1 MRQKPLNCASPQDQ
15 RCDEYG
21 DHRRKYQ
28 DRYLVEANKKVGSD
42 GQVKGEPCIDSWEK
56 LLKPASGAAI
66 KKNAKQRASN
76 TS

>member
-1 MRQKPLNCASPQDQ
+1 
-15 RCDEYG
+15 
-21 DHRRKYQ
+21 
-28 DRYLVEANKKVGSD
+28 VEANKKVGSD
-42 GQVKGEPCIDSWEK
+42 GQAKGEPCIDSWEK